1 MAPSSSDSEEKT
13 TVQVSIHHLTA
24 NTPDKQDA
32 PAELAGGQVSSDDD
46 THDETTILRAQKRR
60 REEARLV
67 RKLDCYVAPVMA
79 ALMLI
84 SYLDRG
90 NIGFAATQ
98 GMAAALGLQKGQLNT
113 AVSVFY
119 VSYILV
125 EFPMALLAKRLR
137 FHRVLP
143 AITLGWG
150 LVCLGTG
157 FVRGYWSLVLTRVLL
172 GVFEGCLFPT
182 MTLFLCD
189 WYKREELAVRVSY
202 LLSE

>member
-1 MAPSSSDSEEKT
+1 MAPSSSNSEEKMM
-13 TVQVSIHHLTA
+13 VQVSVHHLTT

-32 PAELAGGQVSSDDD
+32 PAELAGGQVSSDDGN
-46 THDETTILRAQKRR
+46 HDEATILQAQKRR
-60 REEARLV
+60 QEARLV

-79 ALMLI
+79 LLMLI

-98 GMAAALGLQKGQLNT
+98 GMAAALGLQRGQLNT

-143 AITLGWG
+143 VITLGWG